1 MGIIIYMVR
10 CIIVLLF
17 TWLCIR
23 IIGKK
28 SISQMTAYDLAATF
42 ILSNVAAEPLVYKVA
57 SKAYIGCLVIA
68 IGVAIIGWISL
79 KAWFYNFDLKPS
91 IVIFNGKINEEALT
105 QNKTNLPFL
114 LSLIRLQ
121 GYANVADIEVAT
133 FEPTGN
139 LSIIPKSQNRPIT
152 PKDLN
157 ISTQYEGLA
166 LPIIIDGRIQY
177 DNLKYAKL
185 SMDWLNGELDKLGNL
200 KPETIF
206 LAELS
211 TTGELYVSQY
221 GSIKKGLPKMV

>member
-1 MGIIIYMVR
+1 MEVIIYIFR
-10 CIIVLLF
+10 CVIVLLF

-28 SISQMTAYDLAATF
+28 SISQMTSYDLAATF
-42 ILSNVAAEPLVYKVA
+42 VLANVAAEPLVYKVT
-57 SKAYIGCLVIA
+57 SKAFTGSLAIA
-68 IGVAIIGWISL
+68 FGVAIIGSISL
-79 KAWFYNFDLKPS
+79 KRWFYNFDSEPS
-91 IVIFNGKINEEALT
+91 IVILNGKIIEKALAK
-105 QNKTNLPFL
+105 NKTNLPFL

-133 FEPTGN
+133 FEPNGN
-139 LSIIPKSQNRPIT
+139 LSVIPRSQSRPVT

-157 ISTQYEGLA
+157 INTQYEGLA

-185 SMDWLNGELDKLGNL
+185 NIDWLNKELSKVGDL
-200 KPETIF
+200 KPENIF

-211 TTGELYVSQY
+211 TSGEMYVSQY
-221 GSIKKGLPKMV
+221 DTFESKLPQIF